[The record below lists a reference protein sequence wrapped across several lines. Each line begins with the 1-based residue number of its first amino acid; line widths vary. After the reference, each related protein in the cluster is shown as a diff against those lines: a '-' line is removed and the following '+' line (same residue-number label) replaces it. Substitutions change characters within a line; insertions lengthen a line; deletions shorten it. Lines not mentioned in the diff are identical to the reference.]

1 MIDLK
6 EANTGLWKEV
16 IPEEAGDIRH
26 CYNCGTCI
34 SVCPA
39 AEGNPPLLMRSLV
52 RKVLLG
58 LEEELIDD
66 DSVWSCV
73 SCNQCMEMCP
83 QGVKPFEVGL
93 AIRRWQCREDTTYIP
108 PSLPELYEIGHTQ
121 AVHKVGELRKSVGL
135 EERPPSVVT
144 KPEALEKYREML
156 KETEVVK
163 SAPFM
168 FQE

>member
-1 MIDLK
+1 MIELA

-26 CYNCGTCI
+26 CYNCGPCI
-34 SVCPA
+34 WVCPA
-39 AEGNPPLLMRSLV
+39 AEGNPPLLIRRLV

-135 EERPPSVVT
+135 EEQPPSVVT